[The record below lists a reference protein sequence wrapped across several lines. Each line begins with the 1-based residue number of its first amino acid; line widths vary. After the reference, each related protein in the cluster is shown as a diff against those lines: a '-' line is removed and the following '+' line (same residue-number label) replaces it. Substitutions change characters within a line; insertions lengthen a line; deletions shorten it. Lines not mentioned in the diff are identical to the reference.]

1 MNYARFSKTQSGI
14 GLPHSKTLRR
24 SLHAG
29 FTLIEL
35 LVVIAIIVIL
45 AAMLLPVLNRGKM
58 RAKQI
63 QCVNNLR
70 EMGLAFNVFAHD
82 HESRFPMQVATNAGG
97 AMEYV
102 QRGYLTQGEFYF
114 TCRIFQTIS
123 NELVAAQ
130 HLVCPGD
137 TTRAETNTF
146 ANVNNRNLSYVV
158 GVNAQPGG
166 STMILA
172 GDRNIAPDLV
182 PPVSIYHLYNTSL
195 EWSSDLHRFKG
206 NLLFADS
213 HVELTKSPVLR
224 QGISQNSKMADVFM
238 PSVGMGAST
247 SRGPGGGGG
256 GGNGGGGGGGGSGGG
271 GSGGNGGSGSG
282 GGGSGGGGGG
292 GAGGSGG
299 SGGSGP
305 AQPSAPAG
313 APVVADAPSGDKPED
328 AAPWNPLAKA
338 SMDSTRPVGGGTGS
352 GSESGQA
359 QTDTKTTFTNSTA
372 RIEPAKTNA
381 ERTNVTDVDPLV
393 ATAPN
398 YMAQGNNWLL
408 WLLVFLIGLFLLVL
422 EIRRRMDARA
432 RRHARLGRAQS

>member
-1 MNYARFSKTQSGI
+1 MSYARFSKTDSGI

-24 SLHAG
+24 SLHVGG

-114 TCRIFQTIS
+114 TFRIFQTIS
-123 NELVAAQ
+123 NELVAVQ

-137 TTRAETNTF
+137 TRDETNTF
-146 ANVNNRNLSYVV
+146 ANVNNRNLSYFV

-172 GDRNIAPDLV
+172 GDRNIAQEMV
-182 PPVSIYHLYNTSL
+182 PPVSIYHLYNASL
-195 EWSSDLHRFKG
+195 EWSGDLHRFKG

-238 PSVGMGAST
+238 PSVGIGAST

-305 AQPSAPAG
+305 AQPSAPVG
-313 APVVADAPSGDKPED
+313 APVVANAPSADKPAD

-338 SMDSTRPVGGGTGS
+338 SVDSTRPVGGGTGS
-352 GSESGQA
+352 GSDGGSA
-359 QTDTKTTFTNSTA
+359 RSDTKTAFTNLAA
-372 RIEPAKTNA
+372 RVEPPKTND

-393 ATAPN
+393 AAAPN

-432 RRHARLGRAQS
+432 RKRARLGHAQS

>member
-1 MNYARFSKTQSGI
+1 MKTSARANQN
-14 GLPHSKTLRR
+14 RW
-24 SLHAG
+24 A

-82 HESRFPMQVATNAGG
+82 HESRFPMQVATNTGG

-114 TCRIFQTIS
+114 TFRIFQTIS

-130 HLVCPGD
+130 HLVCPVD
-137 TTRAETNTF
+137 TTRSGTNTF
-146 ANVNNRNLSYVV
+146 ANINNRNLSYFV

-172 GDRNIAPDLV
+172 GDRNIAPEMV
-182 PPVSIYHLYNTSL
+182 RPVSIYHLYNNSL

-213 HVELTKSPVLR
+213 HVELTKSPILR

-238 PSVGMGAST
+238 PSAGIGAST
-247 SRGPGGGGG
+247 SGGPGSGGGGG
-256 GGNGGGGGGGGSGGG
+256 GGNGNGGGGGGGGSGGG
-271 GSGGNGGSGSG
+271 GGNGGSGSGGGGSG

-305 AQPSAPAG
+305 AQPPMPTG
-313 APVVADAPSGDKPED
+313 GPVVANARSADKPAD

-338 SMDSTRPVGGGTGS
+338 TVDSTRPIGGGTGS

-359 QTDTKTTFTNSTA
+359 QSDTKTTFTNLAA
-372 RIEPAKTNA
+372 RIKPAKTNA
-381 ERTNVTDVDPLV
+381 EQTNVTDVDPLV
-393 ATAPN
+393 GAAPN
-398 YMAQGNNWLL
+398 YLAQGNNWLL
-408 WLLVFLIGLFLLVL
+408 WLLVFLIALFLLVL

-432 RRHARLGRAQS
+432 RRQARLGRAQS

>member
-1 MNYARFSKTQSGI
+1 MNYVRFSKTESGI
-14 GLPHSKTLRR
+14 GLPHSKILRR
-24 SLHAG
+24 SLHVGG

-82 HESRFPMQVATNAGG
+82 HESRFPMQVATNVGG

-114 TCRIFQTIS
+114 TFRIFQTIS

-137 TTRAETNTF
+137 ATRAETNTF
-146 ANVNNRNLSYVV
+146 ANVNNRNLSYFV

-166 STMILA
+166 STMILG
-172 GDRNIAPDLV
+172 GDRNIAPDMA
-182 PPVSIYHLYNTSL
+182 PPVSICHLYNNSL
-195 EWSSDLHRFKG
+195 EWSGDLHRFKG

-224 QGISQNSKMADVFM
+224 QGVSQNSKMADVFM
-238 PSVGMGAST
+238 PSVGIGAST

-271 GSGGNGGSGSG
+271 SGGNGGSGS
-282 GGGSGGGGGG
+282 GGGGG

-313 APVVADAPSGDKPED
+313 APVVADAPSANKAAD

-338 SMDSTRPVGGGTGS
+338 SVDSTRPIGGGTGS
-352 GSESGQA
+352 GSDGGLA
-359 QTDTKTTFTNSTA
+359 QSDTKTTITNLPA
-372 RIEPAKTNA
+372 RIAPAKTNA
-381 ERTNVTDVDPLV
+381 EQTNATEVDPLV
-393 ATAPN
+393 AAAPN